1 MASGSD
7 RSASDP
13 TGRPGI
19 HGSELDAVAYAE
31 RAGVVDTPSGG
42 QPEGKL
48 VPRWRQMLE
57 VFFQNR
63 LAVASVVVLVLVVL
77 LVYVGPIFY
86 KTNQTDTNALLNS
99 NSFPNMSPSS
109 AHPLGTDITGWDMLG
124 RIMYGGKYSLTLGFL
139 AGLITI
145 VVGTAY
151 GMVSGF
157 FGGVTDGVMMRV
169 IDAALSIP
177 YLFLLVALVTVF
189 GPTDTLLLL
198 VIGLT
203 GWWGNSR
210 IIRGDALLIRDL
222 DYSVA
227 STSMGGTKL
236 HVIRRHVFPN
246 SISNIVTVGTFS
258 VADAILALSALG
270 FIGIGVQAP
279 ATDWGFMMF
288 QGSNQLVNGY
298 WWEIYPVAIVFV
310 LVLLCI
316 NYIGDALR
324 DVFEVRLRQR

>member
-1 MASGSD
+1 
-7 RSASDP
+7 
-13 TGRPGI
+13 
-19 HGSELDAVAYAE
+19 
-31 RAGVVDTPSGG
+31 
-42 QPEGKL
+42 
-48 VPRWRQMLE
+48 
-57 VFFQNR
+57 
-63 LAVASVVVLVLVVL
+63 
-77 LVYVGPIFY
+77 
-86 KTNQTDTNALLNS
+86 
-99 NSFPNMSPSS
+99 
-109 AHPLGTDITGWDMLG
+109 
-124 RIMYGGKYSLTLGFL
+124 MYGGKYSLTLGIL

-145 VVGTAY
+145 VIGTAY
-151 GMVSGF
+151 GMIAGY
-157 FGGVTDGVMMRV
+157 FGGITDGVMMRV

-189 GPTDTLLLL
+189 GPTNTLLLL

-210 IIRGDALLIRDL
+210 IIRGDALVIRDL
-222 DYSVA
+222 EYSVA
-227 STSMGGTKL
+227 ATSMGATNT

-246 SISNIVTVGTFS
+246 SISNIVTIGAFS

-279 ATDWGFMMF
+279 ATDWGTMMF
-288 QGSNQLVNGY
+288 QGTQQLVNSY

-310 LVLLCI
+310 TVLLCI